1 MLNHMRQ
8 WLIDLLCPTNLAG
21 KASAK
26 ASREHQGDMEM
37 PCEFQVEVVVG
48 NY

>member
-26 ASREHQGDMEM
+26 ASREHQRDMEM
-37 PCEFQVEVVVG
+37 PYEFQEEVVGG